1 MSQSKI
7 HKNLLR
13 DLKNLLRDL
22 KNLLGNLKENQ
33 LSNQIKY
40 L

>member
-7 HKNLLR
+7 H
-13 DLKNLLRDL
+13 KNLLRDL

-33 LSNQIKY
+33 LSNQIKN

>member
-13 DLKNLLRDL
+13 DLKNLL
-22 KNLLGNLKENQ
+22 GNLKEN
-33 LSNQIKY
+33 LLNNQIKNP
-40 L
+40 

>member
-7 HKNLLR
+7 HKNM
-13 DLKNLLRDL
+13 LRDL

-33 LSNQIKY
+33 LSNQIKN